1 MNDFDDYKTS
11 SWIERIKNYEDLK
24 DKEEHWRL
32 ECERKDDNII
42 RQVNE
47 INTKLDALLF
57 AVNTLMHSETN
68 ADSPNSNEK
77 PKVDNLVEKKV
88 KSKIEPKERKR
99 KVSVKN

>member
-68 ADSPNSNEK
+68 TDSPNLNEK
-77 PKVDNLVEKKV
+77 PKVDKLIEKKV

>member
-1 MNDFDDYKTS
+1 MKKFDDYKES

-57 AVNTLMHSETN
+57 AVNTLMHSEANT
-68 ADSPNSNEK
+68 DSPNSNEK
-77 PKVDNLVEKKV
+77 PKVDKLVEKKT